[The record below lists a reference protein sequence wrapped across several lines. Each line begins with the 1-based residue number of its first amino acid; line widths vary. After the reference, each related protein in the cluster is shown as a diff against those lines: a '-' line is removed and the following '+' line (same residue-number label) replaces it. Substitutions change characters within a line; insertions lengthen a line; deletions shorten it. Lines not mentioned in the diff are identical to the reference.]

1 VVGRLRR
8 RRNPPIGAART
19 GGLRFANPP
28 REPGDPRA
36 DPEFRAL
43 LALSARLGRDPLR
56 TQAAGGNTSLK
67 RDGVLWIKAS
77 GTWLAE
83 AEARDIM
90 VPVALA
96 PLLDAL
102 ARGDTRAEKATAF
115 VLDPMNPSGLRPS
128 VETSVHAVI
137 PRAVVVH
144 IHCVATVAL
153 AVRTDAEPAI
163 AERLEPVSGVDWL
176 FVPYAKPGVTLS
188 RAIAAG
194 LRPSTNVVVLGN
206 HGLIV
211 AADTVAAADGL
222 VQRVCNALAADPRV
236 APSADAEHLARLAE
250 GSPYRLPTDPAAHG
264 VAMDPGSL
272 AIARLG
278 SLYPDHVVFLGRG
291 ITLLA
296 DGASLAEVA
305 VRAPPLMLVLPG
317 KGVLLHRAAVRG
329 ADELARGLADVT
341 ARIPADASIRC
352 LSRAQED
359 ELIDWDAEIY
369 RLSLAAR

>member
-1 VVGRLRR
+1 MVGRDSS
-8 RRNPPIGAART
+8 P
-19 GGLRFANPP
+19 
-28 REPGDPRA
+28 

-83 AEARDIM
+83 AETRDTM

-102 ARGDTRAEKATAF
+102 AKGDVRTEKATAF
-115 VLDPMNPSGLRPS
+115 VLDRMNPSGLRPS

-137 PRAVVVH
+137 PGAVVVH

-153 AVRTDAEPAI
+153 AVRTDAERVI
-163 AERLEPVSGVDWL
+163 GERLRHVSGVDWL
-176 FVPYAKPGVTLS
+176 YVLYVKPGVSLA

-194 LRPSTNVVVLGN
+194 LRPSTNVIVLGN

-211 AADTVAAADGL
+211 AADTAAEADGL
-222 VQRVCNALAADPRV
+222 VQRVCSALEAAPR
-236 APSADAEHLARLAE
+236 APPPADAAQLARLAE
-250 GSPYRLPTDPAAHG
+250 GSPYRLPADPSAHR
-264 VAMDPGSL
+264 VAMDPASL

-291 ITLLA
+291 IALLP
-296 DGASLAEVA
+296 DGARPGEVA
-305 VRAPPLMLVLPG
+305 AGAAPPLMLVLPG
-317 KGVLLHRAAVRG
+317 KGVLLHQAALRG

-341 ARIPADASIRC
+341 ARIPADAPIQC
-352 LSRAQED
+352 LTRAQDD
-359 ELIDWDAEIY
+359 ELIEWDAEVY
-369 RLSLAAR
+369 RRSLAAR